1 MKLGKASSFG
11 LLMVPLALAT
21 SSCVE
26 QEKEQTKPNII
37 FILADDLGYAELG
50 AYGQQKIKTP
60 HIDQLASQGIRFT
73 DFYCGSPV
81 CAPSRGVLLTGRHS
95 GHAYVRNN
103 DEMGATKKNWDFREV
118 IKDPGLE
125 GQRPILNTI
134 VTVGELMQQAG
145 YRTACVGKWGL
156 GGPLTEGHPNKQG
169 FDLFY
174 GDMCQRQGH
183 NYYNLHL
190 WKNDQQVL
198 LDNEY
203 TPVWTSLDKGS
214 DPLDPASYKKYTS
227 KEYAP
232 DLMLDESLRF
242 IEQNKA
248 NPFFLY
254 FAPIL
259 PHAPL
264 QVPADSEFL
273 SYYQEQFGDEEPYLG
288 QRGYFP
294 NRTPH
299 ATYAAMVSYLD
310 MQVGKLID
318 KLKKEGLYENT
329 VIMFTSDNGPTFNG
343 GTDSPFFDSAKPFK
357 SEWGWGKG
365 FLREG
370 GIRVPLI
377 VSWPGVV
384 APGSETNSP
393 FAFWDV
399 MPTLNEIAGLQT
411 ETETDGTSFL
421 PTLKGETQAEKEFLY
436 WEFPMKAYGG
446 QQAVRM
452 GDWKGYRSQM
462 NDGNLTTQLFNL
474 KTDPQEQQDLAS
486 EHPEIVA
493 QIEKIM
499 KQEHERSEVHPFP
512 AID

>member
-1 MKLGKASSFG
+1 MKRNSSLN
-11 LLMVPLALAT
+11 LLLVTILLIT
-21 SSCVE
+21 SSCKRE
-26 QEKEQTKPNII
+26 ELRYRQPNIV

-50 AYGQQKIKTP
+50 AYGQQKIETP
-60 HIDQLASQGIRFT
+60 NIDGLASNGIRFT

-81 CAPSRGVLLTGRHS
+81 CAPSRGVLLTGKHS
-95 GHAYVRNN
+95 GHAYVRIN

-125 GQRPILNTI
+125 GQRPIPDSI
-134 VTVGELMQQAG
+134 VTIGELLQQAG

-203 TPVWTSLDKGS
+203 TPVWTPLDKGS
-214 DPLDPASYKKYTS
+214 DPHDPASYEKYTS
-227 KEYAP
+227 NEYAP

-273 SYYQEQFGDEEPYLG
+273 SYYEELLGEEEPYLG
-288 QRGYFP
+288 QKGYFP

-310 MQVGKLID
+310 MQVGKLIE
-318 KLKKEGLYENT
+318 KLKQEGLYENT

-384 APGSETNSP
+384 APGTQTGHP

-399 MPTLNEIAGLQT
+399 MPTLNEIAGLKNKVD
-411 ETETDGTSFL
+411 TDGTSFL
-421 PTLKGETQAEKEFLY
+421 PTLKGEEQKQKEFLY
-436 WEFPMKAYGG
+436 WEFPMKAYSG

-452 GDWKGYRSQM
+452 GNWKGYRSEM
-462 NDGNLTTQLFNL
+462 NEGNLIIQLFNL
-474 KTDPQEQQDLAS
+474 KTDPQEQVDLAA
-486 EHPEIVA
+486 EHPEIVQ
-493 QIEKIM
+493 QIEEIM
-499 KQEHERSEVHPFP
+499 KKEHVRSEGHPFP

>member
-1 MKLGKASSFG
+1 MKLGKSSSLG
-11 LLMVPLALAT
+11 LLMVPLALAA
-21 SSCVE
+21 SSCAG
-26 QEKEQTKPNII
+26 QEKQQVKPNII

-60 HIDQLASQGIRFT
+60 NIDRLASQGIRFT

-103 DEMGATKKNWDFREV
+103 DEMGATQKNWDFREV
-118 IKDPGLE
+118 IKDPSLE
-125 GQRPILNTI
+125 GQRPIPDSI

-190 WKNDQQVL
+190 WRNDQQVL
-198 LDNEY
+198 LNNEY
-203 TPVWTSLDKGS
+203 TQVWTSLDKGN
-214 DPLDPASYKKYTS
+214 DPHDPASYEKYTS
-227 KEYAP
+227 NEYAP

-242 IEQNKA
+242 IEQNKT

-264 QVPADSEFL
+264 QIPADSEFL
-273 SYYQEQFGDEEPYLG
+273 SYYQEQFGEEEPYLG
-288 QRGYFP
+288 QKGYFP

-310 MQVGKLID
+310 MQVGKLVD
-318 KLKKEGLYENT
+318 KLKEEGLYDNT

-357 SEWGWGKG
+357 SEHGWGKG

-377 VSWPGVV
+377 VSWPRVV
-384 APGSETNSP
+384 SPGSETDSP

-399 MPTLNEIAGLQT
+399 MPTLNEIAGL
-411 ETETDGTSFL
+411 ETTVKTDGTSFL
-421 PTLKGETQAEKEFLY
+421 PTLKGEKQKEKEFLY
-436 WEFPMKAYGG
+436 WEFPMEAYGG

-452 GDWKGYRSQM
+452 RKWKGYRSNM
-462 NDGNLTTQLFNL
+462 NKGDLTVHLFDL
-474 KTDPQEQQDLAS
+474 AKDPQEQNDVA
-486 EHPEIVA
+486 EKYPEIV
-493 QIEKIM
+493 QKMEQVM

-512 AID
+512 VID